1 MPLDDTDLEKIQ
13 RLLRTTVRAELE
25 ALLGDQPEVALGG
38 RWQGGKLVLIPRDS
52 GLTAKE
58 IPLEVFFH
66 KIVKVRD
73 RLHVL
78 EQKVNAHAG
87 LSDEE
92 KVELQQYVTRC
103 YGSLTTFNLPFKD
116 GADGFS
122 AGSE

>member
-38 RWQGGKLVLIPRDS
+38 RWQGGKLVLVPRDS

-73 RLHVL
+73 RLQVL

-116 GADGFS
+116 SADGFS